1 MPSCPRQY
9 NFHCN
14 LFEIVITEVHYNILF
29 LIYYEQC
36 CDLHKNRKFFAE
48 ILYEIFTSF
57 GYLTLLKTALTQR
70 ADVHQINASGQ
81 LKLGVYAE
89 TADSAD

>member
-1 MPSCPRQY
+1 ME
-9 NFHCN
+9 F
-14 LFEIVITEVHYNILF
+14 
-29 LIYYEQC
+29 
-36 CDLHKNRKFFAE
+36 
-48 ILYEIFTSF
+48 LYEIFTSF

-70 ADVHQINASGQ
+70 ADVYQINASGQ